1 MDLTKNNIKKTL
13 EKINMSGHSENIV
26 SSGILKNIQVFG
38 DQVDIDIVV
47 TNPALQARK
56 KLEVDIMKIIHDDIY
71 EKAKIN
77 INTKVELPKENKNDE
92 NEIDSPDRPKISSQ
106 AKKINGVDSIIAI
119 SSAKGGVG
127 KSTVTINLAAAL
139 AKKGCKVGIL
149 DADIYGPSVPTM
161 MDVEGYVPK
170 SIKIDNKSKIEPVES
185 YNVKIMS
192 IGFFTKLDQA
202 VVWGGPMAS
211 KALNQMIFDTHW
223 GELDFLFLDLP
234 PGTGDIHLSLV
245 QSLPITGSIIV
256 STPQNVALADARR
269 GIKMFQQESISVPIL
284 GLVEN
289 MAYFKTDD
297 SEDKHYIFGEDG
309 VKYLSK
315 DLNINFLGEIPLIKS
330 LREAS
335 DFGRPGSL
343 QESTEVSEIFDNISK
358 KKINEPAK
366 INIDEDN
373 LNQIDFVE
381 KFESQREIKKNG
393 VKHSKVY
400 LFAIKKK

>member
-26 SSGILKNIQVFG
+26 STGILKNIQVFG

-77 INTKVELPKENKNDE
+77 INTKVELPKENENDE

-170 SIKIDNKSKIEPVES
+170 SIKIDDKSKIEPVES

-202 VVWGGPMAS
+202 VVWRGPMAS

-269 GIKMFQQESISVPIL
+269 GIKMFQQDSISVPIL
-284 GLVEN
+284 GLIEN
-289 MAYFKTDD
+289 MAYFKTDESD
-297 SEDKHYIFGEDG
+297 TRHYIFGESG

-315 DLNINFLGEIPLIKS
+315 DLNINFLGEIPIFQS

-335 DFGRPGSL
+335 DIGRPGSL
-343 QESTEVSEIFDNISK
+343 QESTDVSKIFEEISK
-358 KKINEPAK
+358 NMVEQLLIRNKELPPTKIVE
-366 INIDEDN
+366 ITN
-373 LNQIDFVE
+373 LVGC
-381 KFESQREIKKNG
+381 S
-393 VKHSKVY
+393 
-400 LFAIKKK
+400 AIKK

>member
-1 MDLTKNNIKKTL
+1 MELSKKNISKTL
-13 EKINMSGHSENIV
+13 EKINISGSDDNIV
-26 SSGILKNIQVFG
+26 SSGVLKNIQVFG
-38 DQVDIDIVV
+38 DQVDIDLSVS
-47 TNPALQARK
+47 NPALQARK
-56 KLEVDIMKIIHDDIY
+56 KLEVDIMKIIHDEIY

-77 INTKVELPKENKNDE
+77 INTKIEKAPAKIEKA
-92 NEIDSPDRPKISSQ
+92 PTKISSQ
-106 AKKINGVDSIIAI
+106 SKKISGVDSIIAV

-127 KSTVTINLAAAL
+127 KSTLTINLAASL

-170 SIKIDNKSKIEPVES
+170 SIKVKNEPKIEPVES
-185 YNVKIMS
+185 YGVKIMS

-202 VVWGGPMAS
+202 VVWRGPMAS
-211 KALNQMIFDTHW
+211 KALNQMIFDTNW
-223 GELDFLFLDLP
+223 GDLDFLFLDLP

-269 GIKMFQQESISVPIL
+269 GIKMFQQDSISVPIL

-289 MAYFKTDD
+289 MAYFKPDD
-297 SEDKHYIFGEDG
+297 SGEKHYIFGEAG

-335 DFGRPGSL
+335 DFGRPASL
-343 QESTEVSEIFDNISK
+343 QESTDISRIFDNISK
-358 KKINEPAK
+358 NVVEQLLKRNKELPPTKIVE
-366 INIDEDN
+366 ITN
-373 LNQIDFVE
+373 LVGC
-381 KFESQREIKKNG
+381 S
-393 VKHSKVY
+393 
-400 LFAIKKK
+400 AIKK

>member
-1 MDLTKNNIKKTL
+1 MDLTKKNIKKTL
-13 EKINMSGHSENIV
+13 EKINMSGNSENIV
-26 SSGILKNIQVFG
+26 SNGILKNIQVFG

-77 INTKVELPKENKNDE
+77 INTKVELPKDNENDK

-106 AKKINGVDSIIAI
+106 AKKIKGVDSIIAI

-170 SIKIDNKSKIEPVES
+170 SIKIDDKSKIEPVES

-202 VVWGGPMAS
+202 VVWRGPMAS

-269 GIKMFQQESISVPIL
+269 GIKMFQQDSISVPIL
-284 GLVEN
+284 GLIEN
-289 MAYFKTDD
+289 MAYFKTDESD
-297 SEDKHYIFGEDG
+297 TRHYIFGESG

-315 DLNINFLGEIPLIKS
+315 DLNINFLGEIPIFQS

-343 QESTEVSEIFDNISK
+343 QESTDVSNIFEEISK
-358 KKINEPAK
+358 NMVEQLLIRNKELPPTKIVE
-366 INIDEDN
+366 ITN
-373 LNQIDFVE
+373 LVGC
-381 KFESQREIKKNG
+381 S
-393 VKHSKVY
+393 
-400 LFAIKKK
+400 AIKK

>member
-1 MDLTKNNIKKTL
+1 MELTKSNIKKTL
-13 EKINMSGHSENIV
+13 EKVNISGSTENIV

-38 DQVDIDIVV
+38 DQVDIDLILS
-47 TNPALQARK
+47 NPTLQARK
-56 KLEVDIMKIIHDDIY
+56 KLEVDIMKIIHTDIY

-77 INTKVELPKENKNDE
+77 INVKIEEV
-92 NEIDSPDRPKISSQ
+92 DSKISSQ
-106 AKKINGVDSIIAI
+106 SKKISGVDSIIAV

-127 KSTVTINLAAAL
+127 KSTLTINLAATL

-170 SIKIDNKSKIEPVES
+170 SIKVNGESKIEPIES
-185 YNVKIMS
+185 YGVKIMS

-202 VVWGGPMAS
+202 VVWRGPMAS
-211 KALNQMIFDTHW
+211 KALNQMIFDTNW

-234 PGTGDIHLSLV
+234 PGTGDIHLSIV
-245 QSLPITGSIIV
+245 QSLPITGSIII

-269 GIKMFQQESISVPIL
+269 GIKMFQQDNISVPIL

-297 SEDKHYIFGEDG
+297 SKEKHYIFGEAG

-315 DLNINFLGEIPLIKS
+315 DLNINFLGEIPLFKS

-343 QESTEVSEIFDNISK
+343 QESSEISDIFDDISK
-358 KKINEPAK
+358 NVVEQLLIRNKELPPTKVVEIT
-366 INIDEDN
+366 N
-373 LNQIDFVE
+373 LVGC
-381 KFESQREIKKNG
+381 S
-393 VKHSKVY
+393 
-400 LFAIKKK
+400 AIKK

>member
-13 EKINMSGHSENIV
+13 EKINMPGHSENIV
-26 SSGILKNIQVFG
+26 SAGILKNIQVFG

-77 INTKVELPKENKNDE
+77 INTKVELPKENENDE
-92 NEIDSPDRPKISSQ
+92 NKIDSPDRPKISSQ
-106 AKKINGVDSIIAI
+106 VKKINGVDSIIAI

-170 SIKIDNKSKIEPVES
+170 SIKIDDKSKIEPVES

-202 VVWGGPMAS
+202 VVWRGPMAS

-269 GIKMFQQESISVPIL
+269 GIKMFRQDSISVPIL
-284 GLVEN
+284 GLIEN
-289 MAYFKTDD
+289 MAYFKTDESD
-297 SEDKHYIFGEDG
+297 TRHYIFGESG

-315 DLNINFLGEIPLIKS
+315 DLNINFLGEIPIFQS

-343 QESTEVSEIFDNISK
+343 QEYSDVSNIFEEISK
-358 KKINEPAK
+358 NMVEQLLIRNKELPPTKIVE
-366 INIDEDN
+366 ITN
-373 LNQIDFVE
+373 LVGC
-381 KFESQREIKKNG
+381 S
-393 VKHSKVY
+393 
-400 LFAIKKK
+400 AIKK

>member
-1 MDLTKNNIKKTL
+1 MELTKSNIKKTL
-13 EKINMSGHSENIV
+13 ENVNISGSAENIV

-38 DQVDIDIVV
+38 DQVDIDLILS
-47 TNPALQARK
+47 NPTLQARK
-56 KLEVDIMKIIHDDIY
+56 KLEVDIMKIIHADIY

-77 INTKVELPKENKNDE
+77 INVKIEKV
-92 NEIDSPDRPKISSQ
+92 DSKISSQ
-106 AKKINGVDSIIAI
+106 SKKISGVDSIIAV

-127 KSTVTINLAAAL
+127 KSTLTINLAATL

-170 SIKIDNKSKIEPVES
+170 SIKVNGESKIEPIES
-185 YNVKIMS
+185 YGVKIMS

-202 VVWGGPMAS
+202 VVWRGPMAS
-211 KALNQMIFDTHW
+211 KALNQMIFDTNW

-234 PGTGDIHLSLV
+234 PGTGDIHLSIV
-245 QSLPITGSIIV
+245 QSLPITGSIII

-269 GIKMFQQESISVPIL
+269 GIKMFQQDNISVPIL

-289 MAYFKTDD
+289 MAYFKTDN
-297 SEDKHYIFGEDG
+297 SNEKHYIFGEAG

-315 DLNINFLGEIPLIKS
+315 DLNINFLGEIPLFKS

-343 QESTEVSEIFDNISK
+343 QESSEISDIFDDISK
-358 KKINEPAK
+358 NVVEQLLIRNKELPPTKVVEIT
-366 INIDEDN
+366 N
-373 LNQIDFVE
+373 LVGC
-381 KFESQREIKKNG
+381 S
-393 VKHSKVY
+393 
-400 LFAIKKK
+400 AIKK

>member
-1 MDLTKNNIKKTL
+1 MELTKSNIKKTL
-13 EKINMSGHSENIV
+13 ENINISGSAENIV

-38 DQVDIDIVV
+38 DQVDIDLILS
-47 TNPALQARK
+47 NPTLQARK
-56 KLEVDIMKIIHDDIY
+56 KLEVYIMKIIHADIY

-77 INTKVELPKENKNDE
+77 INVKIEKV
-92 NEIDSPDRPKISSQ
+92 DSKISSQ
-106 AKKINGVDSIIAI
+106 SKKISGVDSIIAV

-127 KSTVTINLAAAL
+127 KSTLTINLAATL

-149 DADIYGPSVPTM
+149 DADIYSPSVPTM

-170 SIKIDNKSKIEPVES
+170 SIKVNGESKIEPIES
-185 YNVKIMS
+185 YGVKIMS

-202 VVWGGPMAS
+202 VVWRGPMAS
-211 KALNQMIFDTHW
+211 KALNQMIFDTNW

-234 PGTGDIHLSLV
+234 PGTGDIHLSIV
-245 QSLPITGSIIV
+245 QSLPITGSIII

-269 GIKMFQQESISVPIL
+269 GIKMFQQDNISVPIL

-297 SEDKHYIFGEDG
+297 SNEKHYIFGEAG

-315 DLNINFLGEIPLIKS
+315 DLNINFLGEIPLFKS

-343 QESTEVSEIFDNISK
+343 QESSEISDIFDDISK
-358 KKINEPAK
+358 NVVEQLLTRNKELPPTKVVEIT
-366 INIDEDN
+366 N
-373 LNQIDFVE
+373 LVGC
-381 KFESQREIKKNG
+381 S
-393 VKHSKVY
+393 
-400 LFAIKKK
+400 AIKK

>member
-1 MDLTKNNIKKTL
+1 MELTKSNIKKTL
-13 EKINMSGHSENIV
+13 ENVNISGSAENIV

-38 DQVDIDIVV
+38 DQVDIDLILS
-47 TNPALQARK
+47 NPTLQARK
-56 KLEVDIMKIIHDDIY
+56 KLEVDIMKIIHADIY

-77 INTKVELPKENKNDE
+77 INVKIEKV
-92 NEIDSPDRPKISSQ
+92 DSKISSQ
-106 AKKINGVDSIIAI
+106 SKKISGVDSIIAV

-127 KSTVTINLAAAL
+127 KSTLTINLAATL

-170 SIKIDNKSKIEPVES
+170 SIKVNGESKIEPIES
-185 YNVKIMS
+185 YGVKIMS

-202 VVWGGPMAS
+202 VVWRGPMAS
-211 KALNQMIFDTHW
+211 KALNQMIFDTNW

-234 PGTGDIHLSLV
+234 PGTGDIHLSIV
-245 QSLPITGSIIV
+245 QSLPITGSIII

-269 GIKMFQQESISVPIL
+269 GIKMFQQDNISVPIL

-289 MAYFKTDD
+289 MAYFKIDD
-297 SEDKHYIFGEDG
+297 SNEKHYIFGEAG

-315 DLNINFLGEIPLIKS
+315 DLNINFLGEIPLFKS

-343 QESTEVSEIFDNISK
+343 QESNEISDIFDDISK
-358 KKINEPAK
+358 NVVEQLLIRNKELPPTKVVEIT
-366 INIDEDN
+366 N
-373 LNQIDFVE
+373 LVGC
-381 KFESQREIKKNG
+381 S
-393 VKHSKVY
+393 
-400 LFAIKKK
+400 AIKK

>member
-26 SSGILKNIQVFG
+26 STGILKNIQVFG

-119 SSAKGGVG
+119 SYATGGVG

-139 AKKGCKVGIL
+139 AKKGCKVGSL

-202 VVWGGPMAS
+202 VVWRGPMAS

-269 GIKMFQQESISVPIL
+269 GIKMFQQDSISVPIL
-284 GLVEN
+284 GLIEN
-289 MAYFKTDD
+289 MAYFKTDESD
-297 SEDKHYIFGEDG
+297 TRHYIFGESG

-315 DLNINFLGEIPLIKS
+315 DLNINFLGEIPIFQS

-343 QESTEVSEIFDNISK
+343 QESTDVSNIFEEISK
-358 KKINEPAK
+358 NMVEQLLIRNKELPPTKIVE
-366 INIDEDN
+366 ITN
-373 LNQIDFVE
+373 LVGC
-381 KFESQREIKKNG
+381 S
-393 VKHSKVY
+393 
-400 LFAIKKK
+400 AIKK

>member
-1 MDLTKNNIKKTL
+1 MELTKINIKKTL
-13 EKINMSGHSENIV
+13 ENVNISGSSENIV
-26 SSGILKNIQVFG
+26 ASGILKNIQVFG
-38 DQVDIDIVV
+38 DQVDIDLILS
-47 TNPALQARK
+47 NPTLQARK
-56 KLEVDIMKIIHDDIY
+56 KLEVDIMKIIHTDIY

-77 INTKVELPKENKNDE
+77 INVKIEKVDA
-92 NEIDSPDRPKISSQ
+92 KISSQ
-106 AKKINGVDSIIAI
+106 SKKISGVDSIIAV

-127 KSTVTINLAAAL
+127 KSTLTINLAATL

-170 SIKIDNKSKIEPVES
+170 SIKVNGESKIEPIES
-185 YNVKIMS
+185 YGVKIMS

-202 VVWGGPMAS
+202 VVWRGPMAS
-211 KALNQMIFDTHW
+211 KALNQMIFDTNW

-245 QSLPITGSIIV
+245 QSLPITGSIII

-269 GIKMFQQESISVPIL
+269 GIKMFQQDNISVPIL

-289 MAYFKTDD
+289 MAYFKADD
-297 SEDKHYIFGEDG
+297 TEEKHYIFGEAG

-315 DLNINFLGEIPLIKS
+315 DLNINFLGEIPLFKS

-343 QESTEVSEIFDNISK
+343 QESSEISEIFDNISK
-358 KKINEPAK
+358 NVVEQLLIRNKELPTTKI
-366 INIDEDN
+366 
-373 LNQIDFVE
+373 VE
-381 KFESQREIKKNG
+381 ITILVGCS
-393 VKHSKVY
+393 
-400 LFAIKKK
+400 AIKK

>member
-26 SSGILKNIQVFG
+26 STGILKNIQVFG

-77 INTKVELPKENKNDE
+77 INTKVELPKENENDK

-170 SIKIDNKSKIEPVES
+170 SIKIDDKSKIEPVES

-202 VVWGGPMAS
+202 VVWRGPMAS

-269 GIKMFQQESISVPIL
+269 GIKMFRQDSISVPIL
-284 GLVEN
+284 GLIEN
-289 MAYFKTDD
+289 MAYFKTDESD
-297 SEDKHYIFGEDG
+297 TRHYIFGESG

-315 DLNINFLGEIPLIKS
+315 DLNINFLGEIPIFQS

-343 QESTEVSEIFDNISK
+343 QESTDVSNIFEEISK
-358 KKINEPAK
+358 NMVEQLLVRNKELPPTKIVE
-366 INIDEDN
+366 ITN
-373 LNQIDFVE
+373 LVGC
-381 KFESQREIKKNG
+381 S
-393 VKHSKVY
+393 
-400 LFAIKKK
+400 AIKK

>member
-1 MDLTKNNIKKTL
+1 MELTKSNIKKTL
-13 EKINMSGHSENIV
+13 EKVNISGSTENIV

-38 DQVDIDIVV
+38 DQVDIDLIL
-47 TNPALQARK
+47 TNPTLQARK
-56 KLEVDIMKIIHDDIY
+56 KLEVDIMKIIHTDIY

-77 INTKVELPKENKNDE
+77 INVKIEKV
-92 NEIDSPDRPKISSQ
+92 DSKISSQ
-106 AKKINGVDSIIAI
+106 SKKISGVDSIIAV

-127 KSTVTINLAAAL
+127 KSTLTINLAATL

-170 SIKIDNKSKIEPVES
+170 SIKVNGESKIEPIES
-185 YNVKIMS
+185 YGVKIMS

-202 VVWGGPMAS
+202 VVWRGPMAS
-211 KALNQMIFDTHW
+211 KALNQMIFDTNW

-234 PGTGDIHLSLV
+234 PGTGDIHLSIV
-245 QSLPITGSIIV
+245 QSLPITGSIII

-269 GIKMFQQESISVPIL
+269 GIKMFQQDNISVPIL

-297 SEDKHYIFGEDG
+297 SKEKHYIFGEAG

-315 DLNINFLGEIPLIKS
+315 DLNINFLGEIPLFKS

-343 QESTEVSEIFDNISK
+343 QESSEISDIFDDISK
-358 KKINEPAK
+358 NVVEQLLIRNKELPPTKVVEIT
-366 INIDEDN
+366 N
-373 LNQIDFVE
+373 LVGC
-381 KFESQREIKKNG
+381 S
-393 VKHSKVY
+393 
-400 LFAIKKK
+400 AIKK

>member
-13 EKINMSGHSENIV
+13 EKVKMSGHSENIV
-26 SSGILKNIQVFG
+26 STGILKNIQVFG

-77 INTKVELPKENKNDE
+77 INTKVELPKENENDE

-127 KSTVTINLAAAL
+127 KSTVTINIAASLAQ
-139 AKKGCKVGIL
+139 KGCKVGIL

-170 SIKIDNKSKIEPVES
+170 SIKIDDKSKIEPVES

-202 VVWGGPMAS
+202 VVWRGPMAS

-223 GELDFLFLDLP
+223 GKLDFLFLDLP

-269 GIKMFQQESISVPIL
+269 GIKMFQQDSISVPIL
-284 GLVEN
+284 GLIEN
-289 MAYFKTDD
+289 MAYFKTDESD
-297 SEDKHYIFGEDG
+297 IKHYIFGESG

-315 DLNINFLGEIPLIKS
+315 DLNINFLGEIPIFQS

-343 QESTEVSEIFDNISK
+343 QESTDVSNIFEEISK
-358 KKINEPAK
+358 NMVEQLLIRNKELPPTKIVE
-366 INIDEDN
+366 ITN
-373 LNQIDFVE
+373 LVGC
-381 KFESQREIKKNG
+381 S
-393 VKHSKVY
+393 
-400 LFAIKKK
+400 AIKK

>member
-1 MDLTKNNIKKTL
+1 MNLTKKNIKKTL
-13 EKINMSGHSENIV
+13 EKINMTGHSENIV
-26 SSGILKNIQVFG
+26 STGILKNIQVFG

-56 KLEVDIMKIIHDDIY
+56 KLEVEIMKIIHDDIY

-77 INTKVELPKENKNDE
+77 INTKVDE

-106 AKKINGVDSIIAI
+106 AKKIKGVDSIIAI

-127 KSTVTINLAAAL
+127 KSTVTINLAASL

-161 MDVEGYVPK
+161 MDVEGYIPK
-170 SIKIDNKSKIEPVES
+170 SIKIGDKSKIEPVDS

-202 VVWGGPMAS
+202 VVWRGPMAS

-284 GLVEN
+284 GLIEN
-289 MAYFKTDD
+289 MAYFKTQD
-297 SEDKHYIFGEDG
+297 SDTKHYIFGESG
-309 VKYLSK
+309 VRYLSK
-315 DLNINFLGEIPLIKS
+315 DLNINFLGEIPIFQS

-343 QESTEVSEIFDNISK
+343 QESTSVSDIFEEISK
-358 KKINEPAK
+358 NMVEQLLIRNKELPPTKIVE
-366 INIDEDN
+366 ITN
-373 LNQIDFVE
+373 LVGC
-381 KFESQREIKKNG
+381 S
-393 VKHSKVY
+393 
-400 LFAIKKK
+400 AIKK

>member
-26 SSGILKNIQVFG
+26 STGILKNIQVFG

-77 INTKVELPKENKNDE
+77 INTKVELPKKNENDE

-127 KSTVTINLAAAL
+127 KSTVTINIAASL

-170 SIKIDNKSKIEPVES
+170 SIKIDDKSKIEPVES

-202 VVWGGPMAS
+202 VVWRGPMAS

-269 GIKMFQQESISVPIL
+269 GIKMFQQDSISVPIL
-284 GLVEN
+284 GLIEN
-289 MAYFKTDD
+289 MAYFKTDESD
-297 SEDKHYIFGEDG
+297 TRHYIFGESG

-315 DLNINFLGEIPLIKS
+315 DLNINFLGEIPIFQS

-343 QESTEVSEIFDNISK
+343 QESTDVSNIFEEISK
-358 KKINEPAK
+358 NMVEQLLIRNKELPPTKIVE
-366 INIDEDN
+366 ITN
-373 LNQIDFVE
+373 LVGC
-381 KFESQREIKKNG
+381 S
-393 VKHSKVY
+393 
-400 LFAIKKK
+400 AIKK

>member
-26 SSGILKNIQVFG
+26 STGILKNIQVFG

-77 INTKVELPKENKNDE
+77 INTKVELPKENENDE
-92 NEIDSPDRPKISSQ
+92 NEIDSPNRPKISSQ

-170 SIKIDNKSKIEPVES
+170 SIKIDDKSKIEPVES

-202 VVWGGPMAS
+202 VVWRGPMAS

-269 GIKMFQQESISVPIL
+269 GIKMFQQDSISVPIL
-284 GLVEN
+284 GLIEN
-289 MAYFKTDD
+289 MAYFKTDESD
-297 SEDKHYIFGEDG
+297 TRHYIFGESG

-315 DLNINFLGEIPLIKS
+315 DLNINFLGEIPIFQS

-343 QESTEVSEIFDNISK
+343 QESTDVSKIFEEISK
-358 KKINEPAK
+358 NMVEQLLIRNKELPPTKIVE
-366 INIDEDN
+366 ITN
-373 LNQIDFVE
+373 LVGC
-381 KFESQREIKKNG
+381 S
-393 VKHSKVY
+393 
-400 LFAIKKK
+400 AIKK

>member
-26 SSGILKNIQVFG
+26 STGILKNIQVFG

-77 INTKVELPKENKNDE
+77 INTKVELPKENENDE

-170 SIKIDNKSKIEPVES
+170 SIKIDDKSKIEPVES

-202 VVWGGPMAS
+202 VVWRGPMAS
-211 KALNQMIFDTHW
+211 KALKQMIFDTHW

-269 GIKMFQQESISVPIL
+269 GIKMFQQDSISVPIL
-284 GLVEN
+284 GLIEN
-289 MAYFKTDD
+289 MAYFKTDESD
-297 SEDKHYIFGEDG
+297 TRHYIFGESG

-315 DLNINFLGEIPLIKS
+315 DLNINFLGEIPIFQS

-343 QESTEVSEIFDNISK
+343 QESTDVSNIFEEISK
-358 KKINEPAK
+358 NMVEQLLIRNKELPPTKIVE
-366 INIDEDN
+366 ITN
-373 LNQIDFVE
+373 LVGC
-381 KFESQREIKKNG
+381 S
-393 VKHSKVY
+393 
-400 LFAIKKK
+400 AIKK

>member
-1 MDLTKNNIKKTL
+1 MELTKSNIKKTL
-13 EKINMSGHSENIV
+13 EKVNISGSTENIV

-38 DQVDIDIVV
+38 DQVDIDLIL
-47 TNPALQARK
+47 TNPTLQARK
-56 KLEVDIMKIIHDDIY
+56 KLEVDIMKIIHIDIY

-77 INTKVELPKENKNDE
+77 INVKIEKV
-92 NEIDSPDRPKISSQ
+92 DSKISSQ
-106 AKKINGVDSIIAI
+106 SKKISGVDSIIAV

-127 KSTVTINLAAAL
+127 KSTLTINLAATL

-170 SIKIDNKSKIEPVES
+170 SIKVNGESKIEPIES
-185 YNVKIMS
+185 YGVKIMS

-202 VVWGGPMAS
+202 VVWRGPMAS
-211 KALNQMIFDTHW
+211 KALNQMIFDTNW

-234 PGTGDIHLSLV
+234 PGTGDIHLSIV
-245 QSLPITGSIIV
+245 QSLPITGSIII

-269 GIKMFQQESISVPIL
+269 GIKMFQQDNISVPIL

-297 SEDKHYIFGEDG
+297 SKEKHYIFGEAG

-315 DLNINFLGEIPLIKS
+315 DLNINFLGEIPLFKS

-343 QESTEVSEIFDNISK
+343 QESSEISDIFDDISK
-358 KKINEPAK
+358 NVVEQLLIRNKELPPTKVVEIT
-366 INIDEDN
+366 N
-373 LNQIDFVE
+373 LVGC
-381 KFESQREIKKNG
+381 S
-393 VKHSKVY
+393 
-400 LFAIKKK
+400 AIKK

>member
-77 INTKVELPKENKNDE
+77 INTKVELPKENENDE

-170 SIKIDNKSKIEPVES
+170 SIKIDDKSKIEPVES

-202 VVWGGPMAS
+202 VVWRGPMAS

-269 GIKMFQQESISVPIL
+269 GIKMFRQDSISVPIL
-284 GLVEN
+284 GLIEN
-289 MAYFKTDD
+289 MAYFKTDESD
-297 SEDKHYIFGEDG
+297 TRHYIFGESG

-315 DLNINFLGEIPLIKS
+315 DLNINFLGEIPIFQS

-343 QESTEVSEIFDNISK
+343 QESTDVSNIFEEISK
-358 KKINEPAK
+358 NMVEQLLVRNKELPPTKIVE
-366 INIDEDN
+366 ITN
-373 LNQIDFVE
+373 LVGC
-381 KFESQREIKKNG
+381 S
-393 VKHSKVY
+393 
-400 LFAIKKK
+400 AIKK

>member
-26 SSGILKNIQVFG
+26 STGILKNIQVFG

-77 INTKVELPKENKNDE
+77 INTKVELPKENENDE

-170 SIKIDNKSKIEPVES
+170 SIKIDDKSKIEPVES

-202 VVWGGPMAS
+202 VVWRGPMAS
-211 KALNQMIFDTHW
+211 KALKQMIFDTHW

-269 GIKMFQQESISVPIL
+269 GIKMFQQDSISVPIL
-284 GLVEN
+284 GLIEN
-289 MAYFKTDD
+289 MAYFKTDESD
-297 SEDKHYIFGEDG
+297 TRHYIFGESG

-315 DLNINFLGEIPLIKS
+315 DLNINFLGEIPIFQS

-343 QESTEVSEIFDNISK
+343 QESSDVSNIFEEISK
-358 KKINEPAK
+358 NMVEQLLIRNKELPPTKIVE
-366 INIDEDN
+366 ITN
-373 LNQIDFVE
+373 LVGC
-381 KFESQREIKKNG
+381 S
-393 VKHSKVY
+393 
-400 LFAIKKK
+400 AIKK

>member
-26 SSGILKNIQVFG
+26 STGILKNIQVFG

-77 INTKVELPKENKNDE
+77 INTKVELPKENENDE

-170 SIKIDNKSKIEPVES
+170 SIKIDDKSKIEPVES

-202 VVWGGPMAS
+202 VVWRGPMAS

-269 GIKMFQQESISVPIL
+269 GIKMFQQDSISVPIL
-284 GLVEN
+284 GLIEN
-289 MAYFKTDD
+289 MAYFKTDE
-297 SEDKHYIFGEDG
+297 SETRHYIFGESG

-315 DLNINFLGEIPLIKS
+315 DLNINFLGEIPIFQS

-343 QESTEVSEIFDNISK
+343 QESTDVSNIFEEISK
-358 KKINEPAK
+358 NMVEQLLIRNKELPPTKIVE
-366 INIDEDN
+366 ITN
-373 LNQIDFVE
+373 LVGC
-381 KFESQREIKKNG
+381 S
-393 VKHSKVY
+393 
-400 LFAIKKK
+400 AIKK

>member
-26 SSGILKNIQVFG
+26 STGILKNIQVFG

-77 INTKVELPKENKNDE
+77 IKTKVELPKENENDE

-170 SIKIDNKSKIEPVES
+170 SIKIDDKSKIEPVES

-202 VVWGGPMAS
+202 VVWRGPMAS

-269 GIKMFQQESISVPIL
+269 GIKMFRQDSISVPIL
-284 GLVEN
+284 GLIEN
-289 MAYFKTDD
+289 MAYFKTDESD
-297 SEDKHYIFGEDG
+297 TRHYIFGESG

-315 DLNINFLGEIPLIKS
+315 DLNINFLGEIPIFQS

-343 QESTEVSEIFDNISK
+343 QESTDVSNIFEDISK
-358 KKINEPAK
+358 NMVEQLLIRNKELPPTKIVE
-366 INIDEDN
+366 ITN
-373 LNQIDFVE
+373 LVGC
-381 KFESQREIKKNG
+381 S
-393 VKHSKVY
+393 
-400 LFAIKKK
+400 AIKK

>member
-26 SSGILKNIQVFG
+26 STGILKNIQVFG

-77 INTKVELPKENKNDE
+77 INTKVELPKENENDE

-170 SIKIDNKSKIEPVES
+170 SIKIDDKSKIEPVES

-202 VVWGGPMAS
+202 VVWRGPMAS
-211 KALNQMIFDTHW
+211 KALKQMIFDTHW

-269 GIKMFQQESISVPIL
+269 GIKMFQQDSISVPIL
-284 GLVEN
+284 GLIEN
-289 MAYFKTDD
+289 MAYFKTDESD
-297 SEDKHYIFGEDG
+297 TRHYIFGESG

-315 DLNINFLGEIPLIKS
+315 DLNINFLGEIPIFQS

-343 QESTEVSEIFDNISK
+343 QESTDVSKIFEEISK
-358 KKINEPAK
+358 NMVEQLLIRNKELPPTKIVE
-366 INIDEDN
+366 ITN
-373 LNQIDFVE
+373 LVGC
-381 KFESQREIKKNG
+381 S
-393 VKHSKVY
+393 
-400 LFAIKKK
+400 AIKK

>member
-13 EKINMSGHSENIV
+13 EKINMPGHSENIV
-26 SSGILKNIQVFG
+26 SAGILKNIQVFG

-77 INTKVELPKENKNDE
+77 INSKVELPKENENDE
-92 NEIDSPDRPKISSQ
+92 NKIDSPDRPKISSQ

-170 SIKIDNKSKIEPVES
+170 SIKIDDKSKIEPVES

-202 VVWGGPMAS
+202 VVWRGPMAS

-269 GIKMFQQESISVPIL
+269 GIKMFRQDSISVPIL
-284 GLVEN
+284 GLIEN
-289 MAYFKTDD
+289 MAYFKTDESD
-297 SEDKHYIFGEDG
+297 TRHYIFGESG

-315 DLNINFLGEIPLIKS
+315 DLNINFLGEIPIFQS

-343 QESTEVSEIFDNISK
+343 QESSDVSNIFEEISK
-358 KKINEPAK
+358 NMVEQLLIRNKELPPTKIVE
-366 INIDEDN
+366 ITN
-373 LNQIDFVE
+373 LVGC
-381 KFESQREIKKNG
+381 S
-393 VKHSKVY
+393 
-400 LFAIKKK
+400 AIKK

>member
-26 SSGILKNIQVFG
+26 STGILKNIQVFG

-77 INTKVELPKENKNDE
+77 INTKVELPIENENDE

-161 MDVEGYVPK
+161 MDVEGYIPK
-170 SIKIDNKSKIEPVES
+170 SIKIDDKSKIEPVES

-202 VVWGGPMAS
+202 VVWRGPMAS

-269 GIKMFQQESISVPIL
+269 GIKMFQQDSISVPIL
-284 GLVEN
+284 GLIEN
-289 MAYFKTDD
+289 MAYFKTDESD
-297 SEDKHYIFGEDG
+297 TKHYIFGESG
-309 VKYLSK
+309 VRYLSK
-315 DLNINFLGEIPLIKS
+315 DLNINFLGEIPIFQS

-343 QESTEVSEIFDNISK
+343 QESTDVSNIFEEISK
-358 KKINEPAK
+358 NMVEQLLIRNKELPPTKI
-366 INIDEDN
+366 
-373 LNQIDFVE
+373 VE
-381 KFESQREIKKNG
+381 ITN
-393 VKHSKVY
+393 
-400 LFAIKKK
+400 

>member
-13 EKINMSGHSENIV
+13 EKINMPGHSENIV
-26 SSGILKNIQVFG
+26 SAGILKNIQVFG
-38 DQVDIDIVV
+38 DKVDIDIVV

-77 INTKVELPKENKNDE
+77 INTKVELPKENENDE
-92 NEIDSPDRPKISSQ
+92 NKIDSPDRPKISSQ
-106 AKKINGVDSIIAI
+106 VKKINGVDSIIAI

-170 SIKIDNKSKIEPVES
+170 SIKIDDKSKIEPVES

-202 VVWGGPMAS
+202 VVWRGPMAS

-269 GIKMFQQESISVPIL
+269 GIKMFRQDSISVPIL
-284 GLVEN
+284 GLIEN
-289 MAYFKTDD
+289 MAYFKTDESD
-297 SEDKHYIFGEDG
+297 TRHYIFGESG

-315 DLNINFLGEIPLIKS
+315 DLNINFLGEIPIFQS

-343 QESTEVSEIFDNISK
+343 QEYSDVSNIFEEISK
-358 KKINEPAK
+358 NMVEQLLIRNKELPPTKIVE
-366 INIDEDN
+366 ITN
-373 LNQIDFVE
+373 LVGC
-381 KFESQREIKKNG
+381 S
-393 VKHSKVY
+393 
-400 LFAIKKK
+400 AIKK

>member
-1 MDLTKNNIKKTL
+1 MDLTKKNIKKTL

-26 SSGILKNIQVFG
+26 STGILKNIQVFG

-77 INTKVELPKENKNDE
+77 INTKVELPKENENDE

-170 SIKIDNKSKIEPVES
+170 SIKIDDKSKIEPVES

-202 VVWGGPMAS
+202 VVWRGPMAS

-269 GIKMFQQESISVPIL
+269 GIKMFQQDSISVPIL
-284 GLVEN
+284 GLIEN
-289 MAYFKTDD
+289 MAYFKTDESD
-297 SEDKHYIFGEDG
+297 TRHYIFGESG

-315 DLNINFLGEIPLIKS
+315 DLNINFLGEIPIFQS

-343 QESTEVSEIFDNISK
+343 QESTDVSNIFEEISK
-358 KKINEPAK
+358 NMVEQLLIRNKELPPTKIVE
-366 INIDEDN
+366 ITN
-373 LNQIDFVE
+373 LVGC
-381 KFESQREIKKNG
+381 S
-393 VKHSKVY
+393 
-400 LFAIKKK
+400 AIKK